1 MKRLFFLLNAFLAFM
16 AIPSEAADYNI
27 MNYGA
32 KSDTAKLSTAALQ
45 QAIDDCSKAGGGRVV
60 VPAGIYKIGTV
71 ILKSDV
77 HLYLEQGATL
87 YGSTDLKDYL
97 PMKSDYVSLRT
108 HTTTIQLLYA
118 DKVKNVVISG
128 HGTIDGRGRV
138 FKKLSW
144 NDEGITRPHLLRFI
158 QSEDITVKDITLR
171 NSGCWMQHYLACNR
185 LRIDG
190 IKVFN
195 RNNYNNDALDIDGC
209 HDVIVKGIMA
219 ESDDDGISR
228 K

>member
-32 KSDTAKLSTAALQ
+32 KSDTTKLSTAALQ

-128 HGTIDGRGRV
+128 YGTIDGRGRA
-138 FKKLSW
+138 FQKLSW
-144 NDEGITRPHLLRFI
+144 NDEGIHPERGHHR
-158 QSEDITVKDITLR
+158 E
-171 NSGCWMQHYLACNR
+171 GYH
-185 LRIDG
+185 
-190 IKVFN
+190 
-195 RNNYNNDALDIDGC
+195 
-209 HDVIVKGIMA
+209 A
-219 ESDDDGISR
+219 EE
-228 K
+228 